1 MRNLFGHKRFLVQI
15 YVGILQYVLQKM
27 LVMKKLLRIVYVK
40 GLVILSFGAY
50 AQSDGSGQSATSQEE
65 KLTKKATIAQVS
77 PSADGKSKKRSTVPD
92 IRRQAAGESVT
103 LYPNPV
109 VDQLL
114 VEVDPNRWQGGTL
127 TIKSKSG
134 RKIIQQPINEASMG
148 FNLRSL
154 NRGVYRLTVRK
165 GGAEKTV
172 ELVKM

>member
-1 MRNLFGHKRFLVQI
+1 MR
-15 YVGILQYVLQKM
+15 
-27 LVMKKLLRIVYVK
+27 KLLRIVYAK
-40 GLVILSFGAY
+40 GLIILSFSAY
-50 AQSDGSGQSATSQEE
+50 AQSDGSEQSAKSQE
-65 KLTKKATIAQVS
+65 KKVTKKAAIAQVNS
-77 PSADGKSKKRSTVPD
+77 PVEAKPKKNQSTIPD
-92 IRRQAAGESVT
+92 IRRQVAGESVT

-114 VEVDPNRWQGGTL
+114 VEVDLNRWQGGTL

-134 RKIIQQPINEASMG
+134 RKVVQQPISEAAMG

-172 ELVKM
+172 ELIKM

>member
-1 MRNLFGHKRFLVQI
+1 M
-15 YVGILQYVLQKM
+15 
-27 LVMKKLLRIVYVK
+27 YVK

-50 AQSDGSGQSATSQEE
+50 AQSDGSGQSAKSRE
-65 KLTKKATIAQVS
+65 KKATIAQVS
-77 PSADGKSKKRSTVPD
+77 PSADGKSKQRSTVPD
-92 IRRQAAGESVT
+92 IRRQVAGESVT

-114 VEVDPNRWQGGTL
+114 VEVDPDRWQGGML
-127 TIKSKSG
+127 IIKSKSG

>member
-1 MRNLFGHKRFLVQI
+1 MR
-15 YVGILQYVLQKM
+15 
-27 LVMKKLLRIVYVK
+27 KLLRIAYAK
-40 GLVILSFGAY
+40 GLIILSFSAY
-50 AQSDGSGQSATSQEE
+50 AQSEGNGSPASSQE
-65 KLTKKATIAQVS
+65 KKAAKKAAIAQVS
-77 PSADGKSKKRSTVPD
+77 SPADSKSEKNRSAVPD
-92 IRRQAAGESVT
+92 IRRQVAGESVT

-114 VEVDPNRWQGGTL
+114 VEVDLDRWQGGTL

-134 RKIIQQPINEASMG
+134 RKVVQQPISEAAMG
-148 FNLRSL
+148 FNLSSL

>member
-1 MRNLFGHKRFLVQI
+1 MLIMR
-15 YVGILQYVLQKM
+15 
-27 LVMKKLLRIVYVK
+27 KLLRVLYAK
-40 GLVILSFGAY
+40 GLIVLSFSTY
-50 AQSDGSGQSATSQEE
+50 AQSGGNEQSAKSQE
-65 KLTKKATIAQVS
+65 KRLTKKAAIAQVGS
-77 PSADGKSKKRSTVPD
+77 PAETEPEQNRSAVPD
-92 IRRQAAGESVT
+92 IRRQVAGESVS
-103 LYPNPV
+103 LFPNPV

-114 VEVDPNRWQGGTL
+114 VEVDLDRWQGGML

-134 RKIIQQPINEASMG
+134 RKIVRQPITEASMG

>member
-1 MRNLFGHKRFLVQI
+1 MR
-15 YVGILQYVLQKM
+15 
-27 LVMKKLLRIVYVK
+27 KLLRIAYAK
-40 GLVILSFGAY
+40 GLIILSFSAY
-50 AQSDGSGQSATSQEE
+50 AQSEGNGSPADSQ
-65 KLTKKATIAQVS
+65 KKKPAKKAAIAQVS
-77 PSADGKSKKRSTVPD
+77 SPADSKSEKNRSAVPD
-92 IRRQAAGESVT
+92 IRRQVAGESVT

-114 VEVDPNRWQGGTL
+114 VEVDLNRWQGGTL

-134 RKIIQQPINEASMG
+134 RKVVQQPISEAAMG
-148 FNLRSL
+148 FNLSSL

>member
-1 MRNLFGHKRFLVQI
+1 MR
-15 YVGILQYVLQKM
+15 
-27 LVMKKLLRIVYVK
+27 KLLWVASVQAFI
-40 GLVILSFGAY
+40 ILSFSAY
-50 AQSDGSGQSATSQEE
+50 AQSEGTSQSTVDRD
-65 KLTKKATIAQVS
+65 KKSAKKKAEIAQVS
-77 PSADGKSKKRSTVPD
+77 SSDDSNPSKNPSTVPD

-114 VEVDPNRWQGGTL
+114 VEVDLDRWQGGTL

-134 RKIIQQPINEASMG
+134 RKIVQQPISEAAMG
-148 FNLRSL
+148 FNLSSL

-172 ELVKM
+172 EVIKM

>member
-1 MRNLFGHKRFLVQI
+1 MR
-15 YVGILQYVLQKM
+15 
-27 LVMKKLLRIVYVK
+27 KLLRIAYAK
-40 GLVILSFGAY
+40 GLVILSFSAY
-50 AQSDGSGQSATSQEE
+50 AQSEGNGSPTNHQE
-65 KLTKKATIAQVS
+65 KKPAKKAAIAQIS
-77 PSADGKSKKRSTVPD
+77 FPADSKPEKRSAVPD
-92 IRRQAAGESVT
+92 IRRQVAGESVT

-114 VEVDPNRWQGGTL
+114 VEVDLDRWQGGTL

-134 RKIIQQPINEASMG
+134 RKIVQQPISEATMG

-172 ELVKM
+172 ELIKL